1 MGILPFFT
9 FFRSPVYIVTAFFAC
24 LLLAHVS
31 WTADKD
37 QFFVFLVFL
46 LFFFIGFWG
55 YAIGGIVAENQHRML
70 TWTLPHFRKRLLIW
84 SIIVGLFSVVAWT
97 AALTFA
103 PINASWSTILLI
115 NLGFYYFGFV
125 CTAGWDFGVYRSM
138 LIQACQTI
146 LFFLFLVLAFFSQ
159 EVLAFGEQQ
168 KWGLAFIAFAITIAA
183 YYFSFK
189 QTTFRRKPL
198 SLLWSLRS
206 VFYPHTWEMWKR
218 DAMKRRKAS
227 TRVWHLDYIGTDIF
241 NWLRAGRY
249 ENSGGKLWLWLLPGF
264 SAVLAMVFYFLGMM
278 TNGFGILDRS
288 PYDFETVLKTIYH
301 MIFYFDQLDPK
312 IAINISVSAFVGI
325 WIYMTYIWSHPF
337 FLKRGYVYPL
347 SRTQR
352 MWIWYCG
359 FLVQNISFFI
369 VSTLVLGVLGILA
382 GAKIGFVSEGNIS
395 LRILCVLGWT
405 VVLWPMFQWL
415 QVKYHLYEFPRTRR
429 QIWGVAFLLLVM
441 ILACGIAG
449 FAALMRNLYP
459 DLMLTYEAPI
469 LFLSFILLQWF
480 LLARL
485 KRYYATQDLI

>member
-9 FFRSPVYIVTAFFAC
+9 FLRSPVHIIIAFFAC

-31 WTADKD
+31 WTADRD

-46 LFFFIGFWG
+46 LFFFSGFWG
-55 YAIGGIVAENQHRML
+55 YAIGGIVAENQHRTL
-70 TWTLPHFRKRLLIW
+70 TWTLPHFRKRLMFW

-97 AALTFA
+97 IMLTFA
-103 PINASWSTILLI
+103 PLNASWSTILLI
-115 NLGFYYFGFV
+115 NLGFYCFGFI
-125 CTAGWDFGVYRSM
+125 CTAGWDFGVYHSL

-146 LFFLFLVLAFFSQ
+146 LIFLFLILAFFWQ

-168 KWGLAFIAFAITIAA
+168 KLGLALIVFAITIAA

-198 SLLWSLRS
+198 YLLWSLS
-206 VFYPHTWEMWKR
+206 SAFYPNIQEMWKR
-218 DAMKRRKAS
+218 DAMKRRKPS
-227 TRVWHLDYIGTDIF
+227 TRVWHLDHIGTGIF
-241 NWLRAGRY
+241 NWLCAGRY
-249 ENSGGKLWLWLLPGF
+249 ENSGGKLWLWMLPGF
-264 SAVLAMVFYFLGMM
+264 SAALAMVFYSIGMM
-278 TNGFGILDRS
+278 TNGFGIFDQS
-288 PYDFETVLKTIYH
+288 PYDFETVLITIYH
-301 MIFYFDQLDPK
+301 MIFYFDQLTPK
-312 IAINISVSAFVGI
+312 IAINISLSAFFGI
-325 WIYMTYIWSHPF
+325 WMYTTYVWSHPF

-352 MWIWYCG
+352 MWIRYCG
-359 FLVQNISFFI
+359 LLVQSISFFAASI
-369 VSTLVLGVLGILA
+369 LVLGVLGILA
-382 GAKIGFVSEGNIS
+382 GAKVGFMHEGDIS
-395 LRILCVLGWT
+395 LRILCVFGWA

-429 QIWGVAFLLLVM
+429 QIWGMAFLVLIM

-449 FAALMRNLYP
+449 FVGVMRNLYP
-459 DLMLTYEAPI
+459 DLSLTYEAPI
-469 LFLSFILLQWF
+469 LFVCFILLQWF

>member
-9 FFRSPVYIVTAFFAC
+9 FLRSPVHIIIAFFAC

-31 WTADKD
+31 WTADRD

-46 LFFFIGFWG
+46 LFFFSGFWG
-55 YAIGGIVAENQHRML
+55 YAIGGIVAENQHRTL
-70 TWTLPHFRKRLLIW
+70 TWTLPHFRKRLMIW
-84 SIIVGLFSVVAWT
+84 SAIVGLFSVVAWT
-97 AALTFA
+97 IMLTYA
-103 PINASWSTILLI
+103 PLNASWSTILLI
-115 NLGFYYFGFV
+115 NLGFYCFGFV
-125 CTAGWDFGVYRSM
+125 CTAGWDFGVYHSL
-138 LIQACQTI
+138 LIQACQII
-146 LFFLFLVLAFFSQ
+146 LIFLFLILAFFWQ

-168 KWGLAFIAFAITIAA
+168 KLGLALIAFAITIAA

-218 DAMKRRKAS
+218 DAMKRRKPS
-227 TRVWHLDYIGTDIF
+227 TRVWHLDHIGTGIF

-249 ENSGGKLWLWLLPGF
+249 ENSGGKLWLWMLPGF
-264 SAVLAMVFYFLGMM
+264 SAALAMVFFFLGME
-278 TNGFGILDRS
+278 TSFFGLLGRS
-288 PYDFETVLKTIYH
+288 PYDFETISKMIYH
-301 MIFYFDQLDPK
+301 MIFYFDQLAPK
-312 IAINISVSAFVGI
+312 TAINISLSAFFGV
-325 WIYMTYIWSHPF
+325 WAYTTYIWSHPF

-352 MWIWYCG
+352 MWIRYCG
-359 FLVQNISFFI
+359 FLVQNISFFASSI
-369 VSTLVLGVLGILA
+369 LVLGVLGILA
-382 GAKIGFVSEGNIS
+382 GAKIGFMHEGDIS
-395 LRILCVLGWT
+395 LRILCVFGWT

-429 QIWGVAFLLLVM
+429 QMWGVVFLVLIM
-441 ILACGIAG
+441 FLACGIAG
-449 FAALMRNLYP
+449 FVGVMRNLYP
-459 DLMLTYEAPI
+459 DLSLTYEAPI
-469 LFLSFILLQWF
+469 LFVCFILLQWF

>member
-9 FFRSPVYIVTAFFAC
+9 FLRSPFSIITAFFAC

-46 LFFFIGFWG
+46 LFFFSGFWG

-70 TWTLPHFRKRLLIW
+70 TWTLPHFRKRLMIW
-84 SIIVGLFSVVAWT
+84 SIIAGLFSVVAWT
-97 AALTFA
+97 IMLTFA
-103 PINASWSTILLI
+103 PLNASWSTILLI
-115 NLGFYYFGFV
+115 NLGFYSFGFI
-125 CTAGWDFGVYRSM
+125 CTAGWDFGVYHSL

-146 LFFLFLVLAFFSQ
+146 LIFLFLILAFFWQ

-168 KWGLAFIAFAITIAA
+168 KLGLALIAFAITIAA

-218 DAMKRRKAS
+218 DAMKGRKPS
-227 TRVWHLDYIGTDIF
+227 TRVWHLNYIGTDIF
-241 NWLRAGRY
+241 NWLRASRY
-249 ENSGGKLWLWLLPGF
+249 EKSGGNLGTWLLPGF
-264 SAVLAMVFYFLGMM
+264 GAVLAMVFYPIGMM

-288 PYDFETVLKTIYH
+288 PYDFETVLITIYH
-301 MIFYFDQLDPK
+301 MSFYFDQLNPK
-312 IAINISVSAFVGI
+312 IAINISLSAFFGI
-325 WIYMTYIWSHPF
+325 WVYMTYIWSHPF

-347 SRTQR
+347 SRAQR
-352 MWIWYCG
+352 MWIQYCG
-359 FLVQNISFFI
+359 FLVQNICFLAASI
-369 VSTLVLGVLGILA
+369 IVLGVLGILA
-382 GAKIGFVSEGNIS
+382 GIKVGFMHEGDIS
-395 LRILCVLGWT
+395 LRILCVFGWA

-415 QVKYHLYEFPRTRR
+415 QVKYHLYEFPRTR
-429 QIWGVAFLLLVM
+429 QQMWGVVFLVLIM
-441 ILACGIAG
+441 FLACGIAG
-449 FAALMRNLYP
+449 FAALMRNLHP
-459 DLMLTYEAPI
+459 DLSLIYEVPI
-469 LFLSFILLQWF
+469 LFLSFIFLQWF

>member
-1 MGILPFFT
+1 MGIFPFFT
-9 FFRSPVYIVTAFFAC
+9 FLRSSFSIITAFFAC

-46 LFFFIGFWG
+46 LFFFSGFWG

-70 TWTLPHFRKRLLIW
+70 TWTLPHFRKRLMIW
-84 SIIVGLFSVVAWT
+84 SIIIGLFSVVAWT
-97 AALTFA
+97 IMLTFA
-103 PINASWSTILLI
+103 PLNASWSTILLI
-115 NLGFYYFGFV
+115 NLGFYSFGFI
-125 CTAGWDFGVYRSM
+125 CTAGWDFGVYHSL

-146 LFFLFLVLAFFSQ
+146 LIFLFLVLAFFWQ

-168 KWGLAFIAFAITIAA
+168 KLGLALIAFAITITA

-218 DAMKRRKAS
+218 DAMKRRKPN
-227 TRVWHLDYIGTDIF
+227 TRVWHLGHIGTGIF

-249 ENSGGKLWLWLLPGF
+249 ENSGGTLWLWLLPGF
-264 SAVLAMVFYFLGMM
+264 SSALAMVFFFLGME
-278 TNGFGILDRS
+278 TSFFGLLGRS
-288 PYDFETVLKTIYH
+288 PYDFETISKMIYH
-301 MIFYFDQLDPK
+301 MIFYFDQLDSK
-312 IAINISVSAFVGI
+312 TAINISLSAFFGV
-325 WIYMTYIWSHPF
+325 WAYTTYIWSHPF

-347 SRTQR
+347 SRAQR
-352 MWIWYCG
+352 MWIQYCS
-359 FLVQNISFFI
+359 FLVQNICFLAASI
-369 VSTLVLGVLGILA
+369 IVLGVLGILA
-382 GAKIGFVSEGNIS
+382 GIKVGFMHEGDIS
-395 LRILCVLGWT
+395 LRILCVFGWA

-415 QVKYHLYEFPRTRR
+415 QVKYHLYEFPRTR
-429 QIWGVAFLLLVM
+429 QQMWGVVFLVLIM
-441 ILACGIAG
+441 FLACGIAG
-449 FAALMRNLYP
+449 FAALMRNLHP
-459 DLMLTYEAPI
+459 DLSLIYEVPI

-480 LLARL
+480 LLNRL

>member
-46 LFFFIGFWG
+46 LFFFSGYWG

-84 SIIVGLFSVVAWT
+84 SIVVGLFFVVAWT

-125 CTAGWDFGVYRSM
+125 CTAGWDFGVYHSM
-138 LIQACQTI
+138 LIQACQTM
-146 LFFLFLVLAFFSQ
+146 LFFLFLVLAFFWQ

-168 KWGLAFIAFAITIAA
+168 NLGLVFIAFAITIAA

-198 SLLWSLRS
+198 SLLWSLSS

-241 NWLRAGRY
+241 NWLRASQY
-249 ENSGGKLWLWLLPGF
+249 ENSGGKLWQWLLPGF
-264 SAVLAMVFYFLGMM
+264 IAALVMVFYFLGMM
-278 TNGFGILDRS
+278 THIFGLWDRS

-301 MIFYFDQLDPK
+301 MSFYFDQLDPK

-369 VSTLVLGVLGILA
+369 ISTLVLGVLGILA
-382 GAKIGFVSEGNIS
+382 GAKIGFVSEGDIS
-395 LRILCVLGWT
+395 LRILCVFGWA

-429 QIWGVAFLLLVM
+429 QIWGVAFLLLIM

-469 LFLSFILLQWF
+469 LFVCIMRLQWF
-480 LLARL
+480 LLGRL